1 MPVSN
6 ASIAVPLALLAA
18 LVAGCSQSTM
28 SYQADIKPIMEKRC
42 NGCHLAGGE
51 GYEAS
56 GFATGSYEG
65 LMKGTK
71 FGPVIDPGSA
81 ISSSLYLL
89 VAGKTHSSIQMPHG
103 GAALPESEV
112 AAIEKWI
119 DQGAKNN

>member
-1 MPVSN
+1 MSVSHV
-6 ASIAVPLALLAA
+6 SIAVAVALSAA
-18 LVAGCSQSTM
+18 LVAGCSEAPL
-28 SYQADIKPIMEKRC
+28 SYQADIRPIMEKHC
-42 NGCHLAGGE
+42 DGCHLVGGE

-56 GFATGSYEG
+56 GFATGSYED

-81 ISSSLYLL
+81 ISSSLYLM
-89 VAGKTHSSIQMPHG
+89 VAGKTDPSIRMPHG
-103 GAALPESEV
+103 DATLSKDEV